1 MTRPTP
7 TNPAAADEVLAYLDQ
22 LEAWTSSRADLLL
35 ALDESARGSGTPKD
49 QLDVSVAFVTWRAIG
64 AIADE
69 LRELLPAP
77 PTAASRPSAP
87 GRTAVDAAAALIAA
101 PVVDPDG
108 AALASDPAEACS
120 IVDRLIENTRRSLD
134 DAAAEFEE
142 RASLQAAT
150 RDHLAAAG
158 RLAELV
164 GEQVR
169 HVAELATRCRT
180 PELDLDSLRALA
192 AEAAAAHASLEATD
206 ADRRQILGRLD
217 DTEADLE
224 RLTEREATVTAL
236 AARCRDRIANAPNL
250 AIPSVVALGP
260 APRPT
265 RDRPGGTGT
274 QTLPW
279 PSVRT
284 AAIAW
289 LTKLDRVAAAF
300 DEAERRFAQPLDE
313 RDELRGLLQGFR
325 AKAAAN
331 RIAEDPAIDALYET
345 ARQILWSAPC
355 DLTAARAGTTAYVEA
370 INATVEGRV

>member
-1 MTRPTP
+1 M
-7 TNPAAADEVLAYLDQ
+7 
-22 LEAWTSSRADLLL
+22 
-35 ALDESARGSGTPKD
+35 
-49 QLDVSVAFVTWRAIG
+49 SVAFVTWRAIG

-77 PTAASRPSAP
+77 PAATSRKSGPASK
-87 GRTAVDAAAALIAA
+87 AVDAAAALISA

-108 AALASDPAEACS
+108 ATLALDPAEACS
-120 IVDRLIENTRRSLD
+120 IVDRLIGNSRRSLD
-134 DAAAEFEE
+134 AAAAEFEE
-142 RASLQAAT
+142 RARLQAAT
-150 RDHLAAAG
+150 RDHLSAAG

-169 HVAELATRCRT
+169 HISELATRAQR

-192 AEAAAAHASLEATD
+192 TEAAAAHASLDATD
-206 ADRRQILGRLD
+206 ADRRQILARLGEA
-217 DTEADLE
+217 EADLE
-224 RLTEREATVTAL
+224 RLAEREATVTAL

-265 RDRPGGTGT
+265 RDRPGGTGAGT

-279 PSVRT
+279 PSVRA

-289 LTKLDRVAAAF
+289 LTKLDRLAAAF

-331 RIAEDPAIDALYET
+331 RIAEDTRIDALYET
-345 ARQILWSAPC
+345 ARQVLWSAPC
-355 DLTAARAGTTAYVEA
+355 DLAAARVATTAYVEA